1 MYTYTRHIER
11 EARGG
16 HLCGGDYDCNLLAQI
31 CANMKRN
38 AHTEGHDSTQH
49 IQRNTFYATH
59 STQHTQRDTFYA
71 THSTQHSANLRQHET
86 QRIVQYQTRCMHC
99 ATSNTMHDAVSH
111 TIHSW
116 CSIKQDACI
125 VLYQTR

>member
-1 MYTYTRHIER
+1 MCVYIYIYIHMYTYTRHIER

-38 AHTEGHDSTQH
+38 AHIEGRDSTQH
-49 IQRNTFYATH
+49 ILRN
-59 STQHTQRDTFYA
+59 TFYA

-86 QRIVQYQTRCMHC
+86 QRIVQYQTRRMHC
-99 ATSNTMHDAVSH
+99 ATSNTMHDAASH

-116 CSIKQDACI
+116 CSIKQDGLLKITSLFC
-125 VLYQTR
+125 RM